1 MKNKIAL
8 VKFPINLELLGI
20 TDIKE
25 QKFGDFILE
34 PNYKELYNSLI
45 KQIDSIYKNK
55 STTLEELSFQ
65 LANKDKKQIEE
76 ILKKLL

>member
-25 QKFGDFILE
+25 QIFGDFILE

-76 ILKKLL
+76 ILKKML